1 MAEAD
6 TGWFIAQLLHKTH
19 THTITHLALFLF
31 MYFSFTRKWFVL
43 DTRTQAFFLNYNR
56 FVKRGLLPSFLHRI
70 LLLHSFFPLLLL
82 WAYDSTLHI
91 SPLAAV
97 VHLQNTTIHYP
108 NSRGIFLL
116 SISLRG
122 KKNSSGTLQANKLT
136 PKVSYMWNQDT

>member
-1 MAEAD
+1 MIHSSVTTQNTYTHNHTPCSLSLYVLFFHQEMVCTGHKD
-6 TGWFIAQLLHKTH
+6 TSLLLK
-19 THTITHLALFLF
+19 LQ
-31 MYFSFTRKWFVL
+31 SFCETW
-43 DTRTQAFFLNYNR
+43 T
-56 FVKRGLLPSFLHRI
+56 PSFI
-70 LLLHSFFPLLLL
+70 STQNFAATFIFPLLLL